1 MKYLKIIVALL
12 LVAQLVSA
20 QNTPKLTLDNAVQ
33 LAITNSKQLK
43 LSTAKIAGA
52 ESKVTQSINNF
63 IPQVSIN
70 SSYTRLSNNI
80 EPFVISIPGFGSQ
93 ALNPQILNQYTN
105 RASIQSTLFS
115 GLRNQNNLKSA
126 QYLEKAATLDSEKD
140 VTEIRFNTINAV
152 LNLYKGQ
159 QTLKLVDENLKLSES
174 RINDV
179 TNMLNAGMALQN
191 DVLRTSLV
199 KTNLEAS
206 KLDIQSAIATANYN
220 INILLGLP
228 ENNVPE
234 LDETSLFTANEQKTA
249 DEWIKDAVANR
260 SDKKAADMRIN
271 ASQMVVRNANT
282 AYMPTLAAGFN
293 YYYNRPNQRIFPQ
306 TDAFNYTWDIGLT
319 FSWNLTNLYTAGAQ
333 VKDAKISVQQAQLGS
348 GIIED
353 GIKMDVNANYNAY
366 TVAKAKIEVAQKA
379 LDQALENQRVIKNRV
394 DSGINLQTDLL
405 DADAFVMQSQI
416 NLLNAKV
423 DAQVAYF
430 KLLKSV
436 GK

>member
-271 ASQMVVRNANT
+271 ASQIVVRNANT
-282 AYMPTLAAGFN
+282 GYMPTLAAGFN

>member
-1 MKYLKIIVALL
+1 MKSLKPIFALL
-12 LVAQLVSA
+12 LVAQMVSA
-20 QNTPKLTLDNAVQ
+20 QSPQKLTLDNAVQ
-33 LAITNSKQLK
+33 LALSNSKQLK
-43 LSTAKIAGA
+43 LSTAKVASA
-52 ESKVTQSINNF
+52 NSKVDQSINSF
-63 IPQVSIN
+63 IPQLSIN
-70 SSYTRLSNNI
+70 SGYTRLSNNI

-105 RASIQSTLFS
+105 RASIQSTLFN

-174 RINDV
+174 RINDI

-191 DVLRTSLV
+191 DVLRTALV

-206 KLDIQSAIATANYN
+206 KLDVQSAIATANYN
-220 INILLGLP
+220 IDILLGLP
-228 ENNVPE
+228 ETTIPE
-234 LDETSLFTANEQKTA
+234 LDEASLFPVNEQKTV

-260 SDKKAADMRIN
+260 ADKKAADMRIN
-271 ASQMVVRNANT
+271 ASQIMVRNAN
-282 AYMPTLAAGFN
+282 AGYMPTLAAGFN

-306 TDAFNYTWDIGLT
+306 TDAFKYTWDIGLT

-366 TVAKAKIEVAQKA
+366 TVAKAKVEVAQKA
-379 LDQALENQRVIKNRV
+379 LDQAIENQRVIKNRV
-394 DSGINLQTDLL
+394 DTGINLQTDLL